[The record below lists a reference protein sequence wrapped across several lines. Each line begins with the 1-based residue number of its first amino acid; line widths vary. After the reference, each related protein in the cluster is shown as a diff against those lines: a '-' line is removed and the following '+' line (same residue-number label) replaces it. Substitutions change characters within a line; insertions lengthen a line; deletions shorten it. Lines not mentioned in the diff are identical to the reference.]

1 MKTTV
6 SIHSIAELGLLAEK
20 IADNLKP
27 QAVVRLDGTLGAG
40 KTHFVKAL
48 AAALGYTGNV
58 SSPTFPLVHEYRW
71 EDQLLVH
78 IDFYRL
84 DTEEEVYAAGLQEY
98 LPGEG
103 ITIVEWASR
112 FPDVFQPDSWQIS
125 LTILDENSRE
135 VTIESPDY

>member
-6 SIHSIAELGLLAEK
+6 HSLAELGALAEK
-20 IADNLKP
+20 IAVELEPN
-27 QAVVRLDGTLGAG
+27 AIIRLDGTLGAG

-48 AAALGYTGNV
+48 AAALGYPDEV

-71 EDQLLVH
+71 NDRLLVH

-84 DTEEEVYAAGLQEY
+84 ETEDEIFAAGLQEY
-98 LPGEG
+98 LPCEG
-103 ITIVEWASR
+103 ITVVEWAGK
-112 FPDVFQPDSWQIS
+112 FPEVFPQQSWQIQ

-135 VTIESPDY
+135 VAVESPRH